1 MARPSGA
8 PLSPRPRQVLRALLG
23 QPNSGIGDQAAT
35 IAQAAIAAYAPTVR
49 QHFDLPQDRLILC
62 AISFGYADD
71 AAPINRFR
79 TQRATPEDII
89 DWKS

>member
-1 MARPSGA
+1 
-8 PLSPRPRQVLRALLG
+8 
-23 QPNSGIGDQAAT
+23 
-35 IAQAAIAAYAPTVR
+35 IAAYAPTVR